1 MINLETKSSRVR
13 ILVGATVFI
22 LLAVG
27 LYQGFGT
34 KSVSRTPQA
43 STTSKPTVKPT
54 PVKVTPSPVKAT
66 PVKVTPTPVKVTP
79 KPTPVKVTPKPT
91 VKPTEKPV
99 TTVKYGNTIPNNEV
113 YPFPIVGKQIDPGYY
128 YNSQGLCDILVYDA
142 KGNEI
147 FSEQSKKG
155 QQIIISLKT
164 GDQVQN
170 YCTLTKGLPT
180 SYTGTNIPVG
190 MHIING
196 DLKPGTYTTSNN
208 CSYWVSKG
216 GSASEYTRGVS
227 ANIEQSFLSNAGAPF
242 TLGNIN
248 EAVYF
253 HSSCGTINK
262 VG

>member
-99 TTVKYGNTIPNNEV
+99 TPVKYGNIIPENEV
-113 YPFPIVGKQIDPGYY
+113 FPYPVVGKQIDAGYY
-128 YNSQGLCDILVYDA
+128 YNNKGPCGIVVFDSNGNDIYT
-142 KGNEI
+142 
-147 FSEQSKKG
+147 EQSTNG
-155 QQIIISLKT
+155 SQVIVNLKN
-164 GDQVQN
+164 GDYLQN
-170 YCTLTKGLPT
+170 YCPLTKGLPPV
-180 SYTGTNIPVG
+180 YTGSNIPTG

-196 DLKPGTYTTSNN
+196 DLQPGKYTTSNN
-208 CSYWVSKG
+208 CFYWVSKG
-216 GSASEYTRGVS
+216 NSAKEYTRGVTN
-227 ANIEQSFLSNAGAPF
+227 NIEQRFSSTAGVVLTISN
-242 TLGNIN
+242 LE
-248 EAVYF
+248 EAIYF